1 MIGLKI
7 DVRGLDGVR
16 RTLAGIPRDLRDK
29 VLQPALNKVAEKART
44 EINRG
49 ITAEYAVK
57 AGEVRNA
64 IELRRARSGD
74 LQAVISVFGS
84 SSKRGRSMNLIRF
97 LGAVRGLAARGAKLK
112 KADLAA
118 LDREL
123 GFVIRRAGG
132 LKKIKGAF
140 LGNKGRTIFRRTGQ
154 ARLPIEPLQVI
165 GFSQMFRSKK
175 IERRVMDRI
184 NAELPIEID
193 RALKMILARGR

>member
-7 DVRGLDGVR
+7 DVRGLDEVK
-16 RTLAGIPRDLRDK
+16 RTLAGLQRDMRDK

-57 AGEVRNA
+57 AAEVRNA
-64 IELRRARSGD
+64 IDLRRARSGD
-74 LQAVISVFGS
+74 LQAVITVFGS

-97 LGAVRGLAARGAKLK
+97 LGAVRGVAARGTRAK

-123 GFVIRRAGG
+123 GFLIRRAGG
-132 LKKIKGAF
+132 MKKIKGAF
-140 LGNKGRTIFRRTGQ
+140 IGNKGRTIFRRVGKE
-154 ARLPIEPLQVI
+154 RLPIEPLQVI
-165 GFSQMFRSKK
+165 GFAQMFRSKK
-175 IERRVMDRI
+175 IERRVIERVE
-184 NAELPIEID
+184 AELPIEIQ
-193 RALKMILARGR
+193 RVIKKILG